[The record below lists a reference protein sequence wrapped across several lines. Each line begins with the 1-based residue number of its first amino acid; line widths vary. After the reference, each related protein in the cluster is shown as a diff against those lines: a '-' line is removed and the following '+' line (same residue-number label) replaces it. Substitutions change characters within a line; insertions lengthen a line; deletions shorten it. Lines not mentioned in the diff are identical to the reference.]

1 MHKKSQNFKSKREFK
16 TEHFSFEEAD
26 DRIRDVFR
34 NHGFD
39 HITHDQR
46 RQLTEYFF
54 LLMEEQKNHNSTRLR
69 TLREVALKHFVDCL
83 MVLQVTK
90 LEFPLLDV
98 GTGPGFPGIPLKIM
112 LPEQPIILAEGVQKR
127 VEFLKKIRESLNLKG
142 LDIIG
147 RQVNLDF
154 FYPVRAAITRAF
166 ADTSDTLVQ
175 VSNCV
180 ETGGKVF
187 LMKGPNVEDEIRAAK
202 KLEKTYRLL
211 ENTTYFL
218 PNSPHERRML
228 VFEKIGPL
236 VLS

>member
-1 MHKKSQNFKSKREFK
+1 MHKKPQNLRQRREFK

-34 NHGFD
+34 NHDFD
-39 HITHDQR
+39 DVSHAHR
-46 RQLTEYFF
+46 RMFTEFF
-54 LLMEEQKNHNSTRLR
+54 FMLMEEQKSHNSTRLR

-83 MVLQVTK
+83 MVLRVTK

-112 LPEQPIILAEGVQKR
+112 LPDSPIILAEGVQKR
-127 VEFLKKIRESLNLKG
+127 VEFLKRVREKLNLKN

-147 RQVNLDF
+147 RQVNEEF
-154 FYPVRAAITRAF
+154 CYPVRAAITRAF
-166 ADTSDTLVQ
+166 ADTSETLVH

-180 ETGGKVF
+180 QTGGKVF
-187 LMKGPNVEDEIRAAK
+187 LMKGPNIEDEIAAAK
-202 KLEKTYRLL
+202 KLSKSYKLL
-211 ENTTYFL
+211 ENTSYSL

-228 VFEKIGPL
+228 VFEKIGQL
-236 VLS
+236 Q

>member
-1 MHKKSQNFKSKREFK
+1 VMHKKREFK
-16 TEHFSFEEAD
+16 TEHFSFEEAN

-34 NHGFD
+34 NHDFD
-39 HITHDQR
+39 DVTHAQR
-46 RQLTEYFF
+46 RQLTEFF
-54 LLMEEQKNHNSTRLR
+54 LMLMDEQKNHNSTRLR
-69 TLREVALKHFVDCL
+69 TLREVALKHYVDCL
-83 MVLQVTK
+83 MVLRVTK

-112 LPEQPIILAEGVQKR
+112 RPDDQIILAEGVQKR
-127 VEFLKKIRESLNLKG
+127 VEFLKKVREKLQLKN

-147 RQVNLDF
+147 RQVNMDF

-166 ADTSDTLVQ
+166 ADTSETLIH

-180 ETGGKVF
+180 QTGGKVF
-187 LMKGPNVEDEIRAAK
+187 LMKGPNVEDEVKASK
-202 KLEKTYRLL
+202 KLSKTYKLIQ
-211 ENTTYFL
+211 NTAYSL

-236 VLS
+236 EAGIS